1 MYLNNRV
8 IYYRIEMERRDTT
21 SSRIRVS
28 EEGYRVKYF
37 ILVGE
42 KIFRLRRELF

>member
-1 MYLNNRV
+1 MYLIVEEYTRV
-8 IYYRIEMERRDTT
+8 EMERKLFAD
-21 SSRIRVS
+21 SRRS

-42 KIFRLRRELF
+42 KFFRLRRELF